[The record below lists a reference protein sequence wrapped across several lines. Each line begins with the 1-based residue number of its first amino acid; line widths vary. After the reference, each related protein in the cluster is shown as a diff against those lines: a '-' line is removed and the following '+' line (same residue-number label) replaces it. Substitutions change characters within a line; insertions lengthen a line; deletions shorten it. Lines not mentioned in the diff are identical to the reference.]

1 MAEPPPDSRNQPGR
15 PLLRWERTVAVIIG
29 ATFAGVAIYA
39 LFNSANQAGTAAL
52 LLVAAAFLLIGVQ
65 GTALV
70 RFGTGSTSVEL
81 DRRAAAAVQRADEVA
96 AVDPQLAMG
105 ILEGAAIIEPRIGP
119 AASAFRAISYENA
132 VGQAL
137 ERVRPDGASVTAAE
151 TPIDLTVLAPSGKVL
166 VSVVYRRSRSLQQ
179 IDLAPLVGSRQLE
192 DAAGGLVVTNQT
204 LSSSVADYIAD
215 AAKRDIKLDAVT
227 WDGPVD
233 DHDLGIAL
241 SRLLNP
247 ASPGEAH

>member
-1 MAEPPPDSRNQPGR
+1 M
-15 PLLRWERTVAVIIG
+15 
-29 ATFAGVAIYA
+29 AIYA

-65 GTALV
+65 GTALI

-96 AVDPQLAMG
+96 EVDPQLAMG
-105 ILEGAAIIEPRIGP
+105 ILEGAAIIEPRVGP

-137 ERVRPDGASVTAAE
+137 GRVQPDGAAVTVAE
-151 TPIDLTVLAPSGKVL
+151 PPVDLTVLSPSGKVL

-192 DAAGGLVVTNQT
+192 NAVGGLVVTNQA
-204 LSSSVADYIAD
+204 LSSSVAGYIAD
-215 AAKRDIKLDAVT
+215 AAKRGITLEAVT
-227 WDGPVD
+227 WDGPED
-233 DHDLGIAL
+233 DHDLGRAL

-247 ASPGEAH
+247 ASPGQVH